1 MNHLKKI
8 IKWIVNIL
16 TGVLL
21 LILILVIYGKCTMTF
36 TSNQYPS
43 YFGYTLFEVASGSMK
58 PTLDVNDVI
67 IVKIEN
73 DNLKKDDII
82 AFFNDKSIITHRIVY
97 MDNDIITVKGDN
109 NNTIDSPINR
119 NQVIGKVTKIL
130 PKLGIWKKIFT
141 EPKILV
147 IVFITLLA
155 FDFALSYSETQ
166 TDIKIDLDD
175 NNKVKNNKEEKVK
188 VKEEVKEEI
197 KEVKKEKDIIEKDK
211 LLELTRKIDL
221 SEINEMLH
229 DEKLKLSDSEIK
241 SLKNEIRKISFN
253 DDYIPEL
260 KKKEK
265 KFLNYTLRLDLKS
278 IQKKINNNVK

>member
-82 AFFNDKSIITHRIVY
+82 AFFNDK
-97 MDNDIITVKGDN
+97 
-109 NNTIDSPINR
+109 
-119 NQVIGKVTKIL
+119 
-130 PKLGIWKKIFT
+130 
-141 EPKILV
+141 
-147 IVFITLLA
+147 
-155 FDFALSYSETQ
+155 
-166 TDIKIDLDD
+166 
-175 NNKVKNNKEEKVK
+175 
-188 VKEEVKEEI
+188 
-197 KEVKKEKDIIEKDK
+197 
-211 LLELTRKIDL
+211 
-221 SEINEMLH
+221 
-229 DEKLKLSDSEIK
+229 
-241 SLKNEIRKISFN
+241 
-253 DDYIPEL
+253 
-260 KKKEK
+260 
-265 KFLNYTLRLDLKS
+265 
-278 IQKKINNNVK
+278 

>member
-1 MNHLKKI
+1 
-8 IKWIVNIL
+8 
-16 TGVLL
+16 
-21 LILILVIYGKCTMTF
+21 
-36 TSNQYPS
+36 
-43 YFGYTLFEVASGSMK
+43 
-58 PTLDVNDVI
+58 
-67 IVKIEN
+67 
-73 DNLKKDDII
+73 
-82 AFFNDKSIITHRIVY
+82 